1 MAAEIVS
8 TAAQQQIGIRI
19 AAGADDVVNA
29 GTVRIPA
36 VPAERVVT
44 DGRHRPEIGHGAP
57 EPVTGTEVGGM
68 QRARLAA
75 EEALGEIVRVPE
87 IEVADLGAFETDD
100 AEELAT
106 RHAKGPGVARRHH

>member
-57 EPVTGTEVGGM
+57 EPVAGTEVGGM

-75 EEALGEIVRVPE
+75 GGAHGESVHVPE
-87 IEVADLGAFETDD
+87 TALAARGAFETADPEEPAPPH
-100 AEELAT
+100 AE
-106 RHAKGPGVARRHH
+106 GPGVAP